1 MAAPPQNLTPESFQA
16 WLNGAFIGDPLES
29 RAYCEATMS
38 PSYYRLQ
45 ARGGVADFQQA
56 VEKVTFFRTHCK
68 KWVAPVDMLVQEG
81 KKVAVRLTCD
91 LQIGDTEEKRM
102 ELMFMAERDEEGRF
116 EKVWELSM
124 PVEGGK

>member
-1 MAAPPQNLTPESFQA
+1 MSALPQTLTPEAFEA
-16 WLNGAFIGDPLES
+16 WLNDAFIGDPSEA

-38 PSYYRLQ
+38 PNYHRLQ
-45 ARGGVADFQQA
+45 AHGGVTNFEQA

-68 KWVAPVDMLVQEG
+68 KWVAPVEMLVQEG
-81 KKVAVRLTCD
+81 KKVAVRLTCN

-116 EKVWELSM
+116 EKVWELVM
-124 PVEGGK
+124 PVEGDK